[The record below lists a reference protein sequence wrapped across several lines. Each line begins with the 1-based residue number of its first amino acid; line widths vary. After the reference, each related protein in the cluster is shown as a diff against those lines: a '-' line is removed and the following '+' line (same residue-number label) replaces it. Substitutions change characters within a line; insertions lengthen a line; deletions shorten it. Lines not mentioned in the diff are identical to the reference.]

1 MGISIVKP
9 AGVPGRSW
17 PAIVIGCFVAFGG
30 LLFGYDTGTIGG
42 ILAMD
47 YWRNEFST
55 GYVNPNDKRLD
66 VSPSQSAA
74 VVSILSAGTFFG
86 ALTAAPLADFFG
98 RRLALLISAGIVF
111 NFGVVLQTAST
122 ALPMFIAGRFFA
134 GFGVGLISAL
144 IPLYQSETAPKW
156 IRGVIVGCYQLA
168 ITIGL
173 LLAAVVDNA
182 TQHRSDTGSYRIPI
196 AIQFLWAIILVIGL
210 LFLPETPR
218 YLIKRGNYQKAAESL
233 AKLRRL
239 PHDDPYIREEL
250 AEIQA
255 NHEYELKLGKASYLD
270 CFRGG
275 MAKRLATGCLLQA
288 LQQLTGVNFIFY
300 YGTQYFKNSGIS
312 NAFVIQM
319 ITSAVNVSST
329 LPGLYGIEK
338 FGRRPLLL
346 WGAVGMCISQLLVA
360 VLGTVTTGQN
370 ADGSVFAKNLAG
382 QKASIAFICIYIFF
396 FASTWGPL
404 AWVVCGEIFPL
415 KVHAKALSMSVA
427 TNWLLNWAIAYST
440 PYLVNY
446 GEGNANLQSKIFFIW
461 FACCFVCIAF
471 VYFMI
476 YETKGLSLEQ
486 IDELYESKTSAK
498 NSVHWKPSKHF
509 VDLVDGHERK
519 HDIGHEN
526 GGVLVDEKNEAEH
539 STHSPAHHSG
549 LGHDNAV
556 ATGHE

>member
-47 YWRNEFST
+47 YWRKEFST
-55 GYVNPNDKRLD
+55 GYVNPNDKILD

-86 ALTAAPLADFFG
+86 ALTAAPLADLFG
-98 RRLALLISAGIVF
+98 RRLALLLSAGIVF

-182 TQHRSDTGSYRIPI
+182 TQHRNDTGSYRIPI
-196 AIQFLWAIILVIGL
+196 AVQFLWAIILVIGL

-218 YLIKRGNYQKAAESL
+218 YLIK
-233 AKLRRL
+233 
-239 PHDDPYIREEL
+239 
-250 AEIQA
+250 
-255 NHEYELKLGKASYLD
+255 LGKSSSYLD

-370 ADGSVFAKNLAG
+370 PDGSVFAKNLAG

-415 KVHAKALSMSVA
+415 KVRAKALSMSVA

-476 YETKGLSLEQ
+476 YETKGLTLEQ
-486 IDELYESKTSAK
+486 IDELYESNTSAK

-509 VDLVDGHERK
+509 VDLVDGHE
-519 HDIGHEN
+519 N
-526 GGVLVDEKNEAEH
+526 GGVLVDEKTDEKTSASH
-539 STHSPAHHSG
+539 SAHSPARHAES
-549 LGHDNAV
+549 GHDNAV
-556 ATGHE
+556 ASGRE